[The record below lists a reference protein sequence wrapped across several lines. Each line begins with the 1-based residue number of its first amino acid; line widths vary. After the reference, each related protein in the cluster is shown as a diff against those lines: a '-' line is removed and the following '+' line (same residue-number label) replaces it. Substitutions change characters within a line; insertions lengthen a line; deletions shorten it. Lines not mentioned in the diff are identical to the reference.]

1 MTPDPMMP
9 ESVTPEEEDNMFELQ
24 TFLPYQLA
32 VLADAVSQSIAD
44 LYQKNFNLSRAE
56 WRILAALG
64 DKTDMSGKELCA
76 YTTLDKMQVSRALAS
91 LEKNGHILR
100 KANAKDRR
108 NQVLRLS
115 NQGKN
120 LLNQIIPLVKEREKL
135 LINAL
140 KKDEQKAYF
149 QMSQKIYHQAQKILN
164 T

>member
-1 MTPDPMMP
+1 MTQEPM
-9 ESVTPEEEDNMFELQ
+9 TPEEEDNIFELQ

-64 DKTDMSGKELCA
+64 DKADMSGKELCA

-115 NQGKN
+115 NQGTK
-120 LLNQIIPLVKEREKL
+120 LLSQIIPLVKEREKL

-140 KKDEQKAYF
+140 NKDEQKAYF
-149 QMSQKIYHQAQKILN
+149 QMCQKIYHQAQKILN